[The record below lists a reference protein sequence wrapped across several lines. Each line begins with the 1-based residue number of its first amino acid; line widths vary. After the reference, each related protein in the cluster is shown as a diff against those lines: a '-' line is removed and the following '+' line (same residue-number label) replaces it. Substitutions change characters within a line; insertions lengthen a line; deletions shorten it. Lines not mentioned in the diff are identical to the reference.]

1 MTTTTVKT
9 IGTGGDYTTL
19 QAWEDASPANLV
31 TSDVVWQGQCFN
43 QEFFSS
49 SATLLTVSGTTTDA
63 TRYKEL
69 TTYAGA
75 SFVDNASVQTNAL
88 RYNASNGA
96 GIRNTYAWSPAVSL
110 NESYFR
116 ISKLQIS
123 GSANAALSS
132 SASDGLV
139 VDKCIFEASSTS
151 VEPFKAYGTGTVKNS
166 LFIQRSTN
174 LVAAL
179 SNGTNAYNCTFART
193 GTGTA
198 SIIRGSYST
207 STLKNCAFFGG
218 ATTLASGSST
228 RTYTTC
234 YTDTASPPSGC
245 TTVAYDTSTGS
256 GFENKTD
263 ATRDFRIKSTSAMVN
278 AGTTDATNAAT
289 DIAGTARPSGA
300 AYDVGAWELVVAGGD
315 TYTLTA
321 DSGSFALTG
330 QTVGLAFNRI
340 LTAGT
345 QSYALTGQD
354 AGLAFNRMLSAAS
367 GSFILAGHDAGL
379 AFNRVL
385 SAANGSYALAGQD
398 ATLTYTPI
406 SGATYTLGASS
417 GSFALTGQDTGLAF
431 NRVLAADTQGYSL
444 AGQAAGLA
452 FNRVLVAD
460 TTSFALTGQD
470 ATLTYTTNGYT
481 YTLSA
486 ESGSFALDGQD
497 VGLSWS
503 GDQTSYAA
511 EVDLTPSKW
520 YIKRNKKILLFNN
533 AQEADAFIEAEEAAG
548 QAIHEAQKTSR
559 RARKRLRDKI
569 ITVEP
574 AQTVDVD
581 QLAQAVERFSI
592 PVDLPYLLAQQDF
605 DSVMQIMAM
614 AMEMQDEED
623 IELLLLA

>member
-1 MTTTTVKT
+1 MPTTVTKT

-19 QAWEDASPANLV
+19 QSWEDASPANLV
-31 TSDVVWQGQCFN
+31 TSDQIWRGECFN

-123 GSANAALSS
+123 GSANAAFSS
-132 SASDGLV
+132 TASDGLV

-256 GFENKTD
+256 GFQNITD
-263 ATRDFRIKSTSAMVN
+263 STRDFRIKSGSALLDV
-278 AGTTDATNAAT
+278 GTTDTTNGPN
-289 DIAGTARPSGA
+289 DIAGTARPQGS
-300 AYDVGAWELVVAGGD
+300 AYDVGAWELVVGGGG
-315 TYTLTA
+315 
-321 DSGSFALTG
+321 GSSNAPRYFH
-330 QTVGLAFNRI
+330 R
-340 LTAGT
+340 T
-345 QSYALTGQD
+345 QSGQ
-354 AGLAFNRMLSAAS
+354 S
-367 GSFILAGHDAGL
+367 
-379 AFNRVL
+379 
-385 SAANGSYALAGQD
+385 
-398 ATLTYTPI
+398 
-406 SGATYTLGASS
+406 
-417 GSFALTGQDTGLAF
+417 
-431 NRVLAADTQGYSL
+431 
-444 AGQAAGLA
+444 
-452 FNRVLVAD
+452 
-460 TTSFALTGQD
+460 
-470 ATLTYTTNGYT
+470 
-481 YTLSA
+481 
-486 ESGSFALDGQD
+486 
-497 VGLSWS
+497 
-503 GDQTSYAA
+503 
-511 EVDLTPSKW
+511 
-520 YIKRNKKILLFNN
+520 
-533 AQEADAFIEAEEAAG
+533 
-548 QAIHEAQKTSR
+548 
-559 RARKRLRDKI
+559 
-569 ITVEP
+569 
-574 AQTVDVD
+574 
-581 QLAQAVERFSI
+581 
-592 PVDLPYLLAQQDF
+592 
-605 DSVMQIMAM
+605 
-614 AMEMQDEED
+614 
-623 IELLLLA
+623 